1 MTAVTQIF
9 IGNSFNGYPIALRFI
24 TEMQIEV
31 YFGSL
36 LLGYID
42 RNNYLFTPN
51 QEEATEKSEAELLP
65 MS

>member
-1 MTAVTQIF
+1 MA
-9 IGNSFNGYPIALRFI
+9 
-24 TEMQIEV
+24 EMRIEV

-36 LLGYID
+36 LLGHID

-51 QEEATEKSEAELLP
+51 QEEAKAKTEAELLP